1 MDHEVP
7 EREAERERVG
17 VTCRWALGCTYPVS
31 LVEGKGDSLCLY
43 HFKVFVGLIV
53 PEHVIGRKT
62 PVAPR
67 KRRQVHIPAFLQPFA
82 DPAGVVTEERL
93 MLAEALHEMGADENV
108 IRAAMARPLVSTA
121 KQLDERYGSGVMGGA
136 WIGPRTGR
144 PRAKQGVA

>member
-1 MDHEVP
+1 
-7 EREAERERVG
+7 
-17 VTCRWALGCTYPVS
+17 VTCQWALGCPYPVS
-31 LVEGKGDSLCLY
+31 LIEGRGDSLCLY

-53 PEHVIGRKT
+53 PEHIIGRKT

-108 IRAAMARPLVSTA
+108 IRAAMAKPLVNTA
-121 KQLDERYGSGVMGGA
+121 KQLDERFGSGVMGGA
-136 WIGPRTGR
+136 WVGPRAGR
-144 PRAKQGVA
+144 PRSKQGVA